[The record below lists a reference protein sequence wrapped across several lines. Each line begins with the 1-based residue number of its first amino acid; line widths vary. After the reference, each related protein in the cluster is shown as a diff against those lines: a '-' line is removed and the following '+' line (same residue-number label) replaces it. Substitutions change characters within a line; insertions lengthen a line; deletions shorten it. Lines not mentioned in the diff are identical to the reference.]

1 MTNILKK
8 TKIASMIV
16 LGFLSYNSAFA
27 ASSDSYPSY
36 LGLGYPLPQVNQKNQ
51 EDKNIP
57 TLQDLLS
64 SHIDQTEQAKESQ
77 VSEIRRKGII
87 DVASALGASAG
98 LAYRMKQLQAKI
110 DQHSN
115 ELDQVFNFKKVVIN
129 NGVLPPVLTEGL
141 ANYSEESADEVRIAD
156 KMYKIEEPAK
166 FVSVYPT
173 WRSYLRFDYPTF
185 QPPSS
190 SYLPKTKEEKV
201 IWDNAVRDGWKEGIL
216 QANTIFE
223 NSYDRL
229 QRDYLGMIKYKILL
243 AEGLIT
249 PTIIAKENLG
259 VTGGGNEMSINDQI
273 FRITDHSAL
282 DPHEKDWKVPYP
294 ITNNVNGTLK

>member
-8 TKIASMIV
+8 TKVASMIV
-16 LGFLSYNSAFA
+16 LGLLSFNTSYA
-27 ASSDSYPSY
+27 DSNNTYPSY
-36 LGLGYPLPQVNQKNQ
+36 LGLGYPLPQVNEKNKT
-51 EDKNIP
+51 EKNIP

-64 SHIDQTEQAKESQ
+64 SSIDKTEQAKENQ
-77 VSEIRRKGII
+77 VSEIRRKGIT

-98 LAYRMKQLQAKI
+98 LAYRMQQLKTKI
-110 DQHSN
+110 DQHST
-115 ELDQVFNFKKVVIN
+115 ELDNIFNFKKLVIN

-141 ANYSEESADEVRIAD
+141 ANYAQESSDEVRIAD
-156 KMYKIEEPAK
+156 KIYKIEKPAK

-185 QPPSS
+185 QPPSN

-201 IWDNAVRDGWKEGIL
+201 IWDNAIREGWKQGVL

-249 PTIIAKENLG
+249 PTIIAKQNLG
-259 VTGGGNEMSINDQI
+259 VTGGGKEMSINDQI

-282 DPHEKDWKVPYP
+282 NPNQKDWKVPYP
-294 ITNNVNGTLK
+294 ITNNVNGILK